1 MTNFIA
7 TIGDSI
13 SITTDIVW
21 DFLQVWV
28 RYWM

>member
-13 SITTDIVW
+13 SITTDIVLI
-21 DFLQVWV
+21 FLQAWV
-28 RYWM
+28 QYWM